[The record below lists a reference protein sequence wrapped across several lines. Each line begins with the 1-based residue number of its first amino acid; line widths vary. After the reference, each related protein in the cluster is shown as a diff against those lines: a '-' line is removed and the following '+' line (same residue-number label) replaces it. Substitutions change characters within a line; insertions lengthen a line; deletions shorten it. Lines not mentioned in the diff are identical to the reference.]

1 MEGSLL
7 QITPTPPNPTNQCVC
22 LAGKQEVECKFVFNP
37 ARTSGDTQQH
47 GLSKLANAWSPKSN
61 VQFSVKYLICMLF
74 MLSGRVN
81 ADSQFQRPQDRL
93 ILRPGHCLSRGVP
106 PREASRSNIK
116 HTNECQSWLVKF
128 CKMYCWFNWS
138 DEWTP
143 AVQFK
148 KCNLFLYN

>member
-1 MEGSLL
+1 MRKNFHYKIVWSRIFFFTVSTFHPSQTRKGGVCKPNMEGSLL
-7 QITPTPPNPTNQCVC
+7 QITPTTPNPTNQCVC

-93 ILRPGHCLSRGVP
+93 ILRPGHSVG
-106 PREASRSNIK
+106 ESFQEKQIG
-116 HTNECQSWLVKF
+116 QI
-128 CKMYCWFNWS
+128 
-138 DEWTP
+138 
-143 AVQFK
+143 
-148 KCNLFLYN
+148 